1 MRLGFRCHCP
11 AGFLGPRCELQNS
24 TVVGLTA
31 RDDAT
36 DRGLLTMT
44 MLGDTETVRR
54 HANEILNAINSV
66 VNAVVRLE
74 LDEEKRPMIYEW
86 DSANGMGKR
95 LELTEDG
102 RNGLLSTTENC
113 KWPREVP
120 LACFLQRTT

>member
-1 MRLGFRCHCP
+1 M
-11 AGFLGPRCELQNS
+11 GFLGPRCELQNS

-36 DRGLLTMT
+36 DHGLLTMT

-66 VNAVVRLE
+66 VDAVVRLE
-74 LDEEKRPMIYEW
+74 LDEDRRPMVYEW
-86 DSANGMGKR
+86 DSVNGMGKR

-102 RNGLLSTTENC
+102 RNEILTGAETGECVVDGLNG
-113 KWPREVP
+113 RIVQ
-120 LACFLQRTT
+120 QRT